1 MYLTFDKFNKYILF
15 ISHSTF
21 SVHFFVKCINH
32 SKCRICTNEGAIADD
47 KSKQGRHKSC
57 MIELFCYIYLL
68 QRVTVS
74 EFCKTAKMMENISYL
89 LVVRCKKN
97 TYTLIKISF
106 MQPLEYLAKNMKR
119 SCSSILNQ
127 QNHVKIFWF

>member
-1 MYLTFDKFNKYILF
+1 MYLTFDKFNKYIQF

-21 SVHFFVKCINH
+21 SVHFFGKCINH
-32 SKCRICTNEGAIADD
+32 SKCRICTFEGAIADD

-89 LVVRCKKN
+89 LVVRCKKI
-97 TYTLIKISF
+97 THLLRFLLCSPWSPLLKI
-106 MQPLEYLAKNMKR
+106 PKDLAA
-119 SCSSILNQ
+119 SY
-127 QNHVKIFWF
+127 